1 MTMPPTT
8 RAAFLLTAGLLCT
21 TAQADTGDI
30 RCFQSPGVGKPLRLA
45 FGFPPEG
52 SKTAY
57 VRYENGSAN
66 IPLKLIKSD
75 AVETAPGRP
84 MEITTTWKEMMPG
97 GGTYTVVSQGA
108 NVYGFT
114 YIRAKDGKAYQFE
127 QDLEAWE
134 EGGCRW
140 TRR

>member
-1 MTMPPTT
+1 VISI
-8 RAAFLLTAGLLCT
+8 GL
-21 TAQADTGDI
+21 
-30 RCFQSPGVGKPLRLA
+30 
-45 FGFPPEG
+45 
-52 SKTAY
+52 
-57 VRYENGSAN
+57 
-66 IPLKLIKSD
+66 
-75 AVETAPGRP
+75 
-84 MEITTTWKEMMPG
+84 PG